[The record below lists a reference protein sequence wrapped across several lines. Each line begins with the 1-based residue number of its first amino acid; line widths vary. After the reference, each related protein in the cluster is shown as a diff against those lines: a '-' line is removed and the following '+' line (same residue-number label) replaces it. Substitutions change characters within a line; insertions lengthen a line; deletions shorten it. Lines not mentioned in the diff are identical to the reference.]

1 MLLHQIYLLTNL
13 QLPRPAT
20 TMQHKSYLYIYY
32 LFISSSK
39 SKINKLVL
47 IY

>member
-1 MLLHQIYLLTNL
+1 MLLHQIYLLTNLL

-39 SKINKLVL
+39 SKINTNF
-47 IY
+47 